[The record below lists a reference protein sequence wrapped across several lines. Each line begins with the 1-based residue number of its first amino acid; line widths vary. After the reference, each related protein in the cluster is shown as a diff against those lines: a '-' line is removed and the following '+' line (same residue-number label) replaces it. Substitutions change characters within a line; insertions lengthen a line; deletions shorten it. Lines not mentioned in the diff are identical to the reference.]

1 MMGIGGKGAIMRILA
16 MALGL
21 WLAATAGLAQDNT
34 AIEDVIGGQLD
45 AFNDR
50 DIDTAWTY
58 ASPNI
63 KSLFGNSANF
73 GMMVQQGYPMV
84 WDNAEVRFLELRDV
98 RGNLWQKIMLR
109 DAQGDLHILDYQMVE
124 TADGWQ
130 INGVQLLPSPDVG
143 A

>member
-1 MMGIGGKGAIMRILA
+1 MRILA
-16 MALGL
+16 AVFGFWMV
-21 WLAATAGLAQDNT
+21 ATSAFGQNSD
-34 AIEDVIGGQLD
+34 AIEGVIGNQLE

-50 DIDTAWTY
+50 NVDEAWQY

-63 KSLFGNSANF
+63 KRLFGSAGNF

-84 WDNAEVRFLELRDV
+84 WDNDDVRFLELRDV
-98 RGNLWQKIMLR
+98 AGNLWQKVMVR
-109 DAQGDLHILDYQMVE
+109 DAQGGLHILDYQMIE
-124 TADGWQ
+124 TPDGWQ

>member
-1 MMGIGGKGAIMRILA
+1 MTRIFA
-16 MALGL
+16 FVLGL
-21 WLAATAGLAQDNT
+21 WIAATAVVAQDAD
-34 AIEDVIGGQLD
+34 AIEGVIGSQLQ

-50 DIDTAWTY
+50 DVDGAWQY

-63 KSLFGNSANF
+63 QRLFGNPGNF
-73 GMMVQQGYPMV
+73 GMMVQRGYPMV

-98 RGNLWQKIMLR
+98 AGNLWQKVMVR
-109 DAQGDLHILDYQMVE
+109 DAQGGLHVLDYQMVE
-124 TADGWQ
+124 TANGWQ